1 MAHCGPIQPYP
12 FYDSLKSVAL
22 QSNSPSSH
30 GGLRAEQC
38 ELRLSG
44 EFSLRGSVRATI
56 WDRRSAY
63 FNIYKKNVSIFRLI

>member
-30 GGLRAEQC
+30 GGLRAAQC

-56 WDRRSAY
+56 GDRRSAHS
-63 FNIYKKNVSIFRLI
+63 NIYKKNVSIFKLI